1 MLSESDPLSHSI
13 NDLKA
18 VIEKDIDQAEAQRH
32 LTTEVANAMAMAGLY
47 RVAVPRSLG
56 GLEAHPINQIKT
68 IEAISAIHGSTGWN
82 LMIGIETMG
91 ILCAFYE
98 PASLQALYSDPNLII
113 SGSVN
118 PVGKATK
125 VPGGYKVSGQWPFV
139 SGIHNAAYFWCQ
151 SIVQESGKPLKDA
164 RGYVFC
170 ESLIP
175 VRGLEIIDTWQVS
188 GMRASGSHDALV
200 KEVFVEDKFV
210 CRMQTQTP
218 TAPGPLYQMPIY
230 SRLAYN
236 KVGVATGITMKAIK
250 SFVELATQKKPRGSA
265 NLLKDRVEA
274 QNAVADAE
282 RILGSARS
290 YVFEQVTDIWDTV
303 ENGDLPT
310 DRQKALLQLACSGA
324 ANETVAAIEK
334 LVSAAGASA
343 NFISNPLERC
353 LRDIGVVRQHI
364 MVSPQHNPAIGRVL
378 LGMESGS
385 ILL

>member
-1 MLSESDPLSHSI
+1 MLSEFETLSHSI
-13 NDLKA
+13 DDLKP
-18 VIEKDIDQAEAQRH
+18 VIEKDIDQAEEQRH
-32 LTTEVANAMAMAGLY
+32 LTSEVARAMAMAGLY
-47 RVAVPRSLG
+47 RIAVPRSLN
-56 GLEAHPINQIKT
+56 GLETHPINQIKA
-68 IEAISAIHGSTGWN
+68 IEAVSEIHGSTGWN

-91 ILCAFYE
+91 ILCAFYD
-98 PASLQALYSDPNLII
+98 PATLQALYSDPNLII

-118 PVGKATK
+118 PLGKATK
-125 VPGGYKVSGQWPFV
+125 VSGGYRVSGQWPFV
-139 SGIHNAAYFWCQ
+139 SGINNAAYFWCQ
-151 SIVQESGKPLKDA
+151 SIVQEKGKPLKDA
-164 RGYVFC
+164 HGYVFC

-175 VRGLEIIDTWQVS
+175 IQELEIIDTWQVS
-188 GMRASGSHDALV
+188 GMRASGSHDVRL
-200 KEVFVEDKFV
+200 KEVLVEDPFV

-218 TAPGPLYQMPIY
+218 TASGSLYQMPIY

-250 SFVELATQKKPRGSA
+250 SFIQLATQKKPRGSA

-282 RILGSARS
+282 RILGAARS
-290 YVFEQVTDIWDTV
+290 YVFEQVNDIWDTV
-303 ENGDLPT
+303 ENGELPT

-324 ANETVAAIEK
+324 ANETVHAVEK

-343 NFISNPLERC
+343 NFMSSPLERC